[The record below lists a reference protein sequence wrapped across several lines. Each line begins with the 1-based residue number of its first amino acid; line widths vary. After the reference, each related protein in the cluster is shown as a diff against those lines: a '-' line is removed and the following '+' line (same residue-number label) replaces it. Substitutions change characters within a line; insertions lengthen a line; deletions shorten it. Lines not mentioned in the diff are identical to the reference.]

1 MQKGHIIIDTT
12 SEQHYNRKAK
22 VKALQNTLKLQKHI
36 RTTTRNF
43 PSSEFFF

>member
-1 MQKGHIIIDTT
+1 MIIKLNNKKHMQRGHIIIDTT

-36 RTTTRNF
+36 RTTT
-43 PSSEFFF
+43 